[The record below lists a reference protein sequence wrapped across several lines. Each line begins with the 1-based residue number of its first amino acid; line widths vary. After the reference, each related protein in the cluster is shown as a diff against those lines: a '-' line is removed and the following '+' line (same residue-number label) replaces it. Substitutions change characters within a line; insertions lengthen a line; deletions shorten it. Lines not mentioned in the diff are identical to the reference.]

1 MQATPTR
8 PERLIDARELRRR
21 IPISDP
27 TLWRWIAAGRIA
39 PGRRIGGKRY
49 WPESVVD
56 ALVNGEPAVARTESA
71 A

>member
-1 MQATPTR
+1 MQNTTAPD
-8 PERLIDARELRRR
+8 RLINARELRRR

-27 TLWRWIAAGRIA
+27 TLWRWIAAGRIP

-49 WPESVVD
+49 WLESEIAAVVT
-56 ALVNGEPAVARTESA
+56 GERGA

>member
-1 MQATPTR
+1 MHKNSTP

-27 TLWRWIAAGRIA
+27 TLWRWIDAGTI
-39 PGRRIGGKRY
+39 PPPRRIGGKRY

-56 ALVNGEPAVARTESA
+56 AIVAGESA

>member
-1 MQATPTR
+1 MQNIANP

-27 TLWRWIAAGRIA
+27 TLWRWIAAGRIP

-49 WPESVVD
+49 WPESVID
-56 ALVNGEPAVARTESA
+56 AVVNGEPERA